1 MLGLRGFQLAELSNV
16 SAVHIS
22 HIENGRRNVSVGMLE
37 QICTALETSVAGL
50 FYQALSTEEQLAL
63 AAPVVTA
70 QVAQT
75 VELLL
80 TNRLTHAQ

>member
-1 MLGLRGFQLAELSNV
+1 MTEQEAVSPLHQAIGQEIRRRRKMLGLRGFQLAELSNV

-50 FYQALSTEEQLAL
+50 FYQALSTEE
-63 AAPVVTA
+63 
-70 QVAQT
+70 
-75 VELLL
+75 
-80 TNRLTHAQ
+80 